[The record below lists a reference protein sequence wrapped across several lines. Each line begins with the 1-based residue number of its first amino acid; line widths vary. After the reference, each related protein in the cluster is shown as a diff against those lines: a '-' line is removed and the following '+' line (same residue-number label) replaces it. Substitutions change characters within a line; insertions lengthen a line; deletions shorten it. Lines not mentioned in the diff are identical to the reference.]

1 MNVELKEKL
10 DRQWDSPTCAAPVRK
25 ACWVEMPGWLLL
37 VPSQVYRKVKQVQ
50 MSHETTGGAK

>member
-1 MNVELKEKL
+1 VQRKESETKRKL

-37 VPSQVYRKVKQVQ
+37 VPSQVYHKVKQKRKD
-50 MSHETTGGAK
+50 GGAK